1 MLSKYIQASIGNIIR
16 MTKYHIDE
24 STVVVLDEQTTK
36 WIAEVTTTFNKKRG
50 ADKMTFAI
58 LVTGD
63 QFIIIEYISGSI
75 MINWFT
81 KRMQSK

>member
-50 ADKMTFAI
+50 ADELTFAI

-63 QFIIIEYISGSI
+63 HFIIIDREMYSI

-81 KRMQSK
+81 ERMQSK